1 MKERLVILGGG
12 ESGVGAAL
20 LAVRQG
26 YDVFVSDGGPLKE
39 EYRQTLSENNIA
51 FEEGG
56 HTDTRVLNASEVMK
70 SPGIPE
76 KTDLGKNIRTKGI
89 PVISEIELAY
99 RYKGDSRIIG
109 ITGSNGKTTTTA
121 MTWHICRH
129 GGLDCALV
137 GNIGYS
143 FARQVG
149 EEPY

>member
-1 MKERLVILGGG
+1 MQQRLVILGGG
-12 ESGVGAAL
+12 ESGVGAAV
-20 LAVRQG
+20 LAAKEG
-26 YDVFVSDGGPLKE
+26 YDVFLSDGGALKDG
-39 EYRQTLSENNIA
+39 YRQDLQQRGIA

-56 HTDTRVLNASEVMK
+56 HTEEKILNADEVMK

-76 KTDLGKNIRTKGI
+76 KNELVKKIRAKGI

-99 RYKGDSRIIG
+99 RHKGNSRIIG

-137 GNIGYS
+137 G
-143 FARQVG
+143 
-149 EEPY
+149 